1 MEKLQQDNAAAPSGH
16 NVVERPPQFL
26 RPVTTILTPGDHN
39 PYAHIS
45 LPNVVDSID
54 SERKITVMSKRA
66 GSPHHGG
73 DEPTPK
79 RLRIVEGNH
88 TIQSALYD
96 PHAWDILRK
105 FLTSDMSMG
114 EMDAALE
121 SYLGSRFSAGDWEE
135 PRRLLFSGDG
145 DDAQSLANL
154 MELKIK
160 YVPEPEPS
168 CAIPVQQLRKPLKP
182 RKQKNPYILD
192 EAEEED
198 EDEDEDEEE
207 DEEDV
212 GSPFVRSPKV
222 TRFLNPSA
230 KDRLA
235 ATFDD
240 MATRFKQN
248 SATSSHG
255 RQFPIEDRM
264 YLLHV
269 QIPGTATEYVAAHL
283 RKLKFPV
290 TVSAWTPGQL
300 YVVADSPKT
309 ISQSLPSSLYLAV
322 KDYTRIK
329 DEECEAVELSRSKL
343 PDTAWVRITRG
354 KYKDDVG
361 RVFKSKEEDFVEVL
375 IATRDFPYKMPQ
387 GTRSLVERSRLPNSK
402 AGQVSDIILNGE
414 VVGWS
419 YKGES
424 YYKGLVVKIFARDQ
438 VELVAV
444 PHVNDIQLHL
454 ESGWDTPFLKA
465 TVVAFSM
472 QFLRVGDSARVVKGS
487 LRGELGHL
495 IQMYDDVLHVCQET
509 TKEVIEVS
517 KYYLDR
523 RPLRHTLK
531 SHLPTQ
537 QYFEPPSD
545 SDSIEIGDY
554 IQVLGGKH
562 TGRRG
567 IVNWFARGDTNLWF
581 RDIFT
586 PNNADSNL
594 SSISVPASMVQRT
607 DLARTIT
614 FTKERGYDVRPGDTV
629 SVARGPECGAQGLVQ
644 HVDFPNAC
652 LSLICN
658 GDKSII
664 NVPIRF
670 VIKIHNASVDSFKK
684 DIGHEVFIIGSERK
698 GYRGTLSSLSVET
711 CTVAVRGQVIAT
723 LKLHDVVT
731 RYGMRLNGV
740 MLQGPELV
748 SFCDMRKRSYLAPPP
763 RSVTPPAEKIPSSSS
778 ASITDSSLAPFNGWS
793 TWSSSVDVEH
803 DPSSSVNPSLSS
815 TLQAWS
821 VDALDIRDSIEVRT
835 EKIRDT
841 GPLPWL
847 MSKEF
852 SSNLL
857 GYHILFKVSAG
868 FMHGKLQKRFVST
881 ACPDPF
887 CGENGPA
894 PEGCVA
900 VFCTSNSAGAALQ
913 HYHIPASDLS
923 LAPPRKKN
931 QECLILDGIHR
942 GLIRIVSKCEIT
954 KKNTVDIQVTPT
966 VTATLRSDQICL
978 VECSRQMM
986 Q

>member
-1 MEKLQQDNAAAPSGH
+1 
-16 NVVERPPQFL
+16 
-26 RPVTTILTPGDHN
+26 
-39 PYAHIS
+39 
-45 LPNVVDSID
+45 
-54 SERKITVMSKRA
+54 MSKRA

-135 PRRLLFSGDG
+135 PRRLLFSSDG

-168 CAIPVQQLRKPLKP
+168 RAIPVQQLRKPLKP

-212 GSPFVRSPKV
+212 GGPFVRSPKV

-240 MATRFKQN
+240 MATRFEQN

-255 RQFPIEDRM
+255 RQFPIEDRILDTGPTLRSGRQSKD
-264 YLLHV
+264 YL
-269 QIPGTATEYVAAHL
+269 T
-283 RKLKFPV
+283 V
-290 TVSAWTPGQL
+290 TTFVS
-300 YVVADSPKT
+300 
-309 ISQSLPSSLYLAV
+309 YLAV

-329 DEECEAVELSRSKL
+329 DEEREAVELSRSKL

-402 AGQVSDIILNGE
+402 AGQDGPT
-414 VVGWS
+414 
-419 YKGES
+419 KES

-487 LRGELGHL
+487 LRGELGTVISTDHTCDSVGLEFNFDGCLEETEISLQDIERVFRVGDTVRVVAGPYMGVEGHL

-748 SFCDMRKRSYLAPPP
+748 SFCDMRKRSYLVPPP

-803 DPSSSVNPSLSS
+803 DPSSSVNPSSSS

-857 GYHILFKVSAG
+857 GYHILFGVSAG

-923 LAPPRKKN
+923 LAPPCKKN

-978 VECSRQMM
+978 VERSRQMM